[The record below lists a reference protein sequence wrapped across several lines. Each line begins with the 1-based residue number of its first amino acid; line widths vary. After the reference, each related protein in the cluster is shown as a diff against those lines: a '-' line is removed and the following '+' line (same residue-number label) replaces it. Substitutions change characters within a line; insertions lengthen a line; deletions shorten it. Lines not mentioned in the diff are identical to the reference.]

1 MSYFTRR
8 MHVNEKI
15 VYRPSIHWGVFF
27 FPIAIPVIG
36 IILGKSD
43 IRIGLFLYVIFCFL
57 LVRGVFFV
65 LSTEYVLTNKRLL
78 LRTWEIYKQSS
89 EICLNDINGYSF
101 HQSFLGL
108 ILGYAHLYI
117 NDYGEI
123 KKYKY
128 IRNHR
133 KFREELFWGHNK

>member
-1 MSYFTRR
+1 MTCFSKRL
-8 MHVNEKI
+8 HLNEEI

-27 FPIAIPVIG
+27 LPIAIPVIG

-43 IRIGLFLYVIFCFL
+43 VRVGLFLYVIFCFL

-65 LSTEYVLTNKRLL
+65 FSTEYVLTNKRLL
-78 LRTWEIYKQSS
+78 LRTWGIYKQSS
-89 EICLNDINGYSF
+89 EIGLNDINGYRF

-133 KFREELFWGHNK
+133 IFREELFREHNK